1 MNFFTKEKRPHRFM
15 VPKKKLMVP
24 KEEKRRAGK
33 NELVQI
39 YIYTPLFIKSP
50 TRTHHIAQGTLLN
63 TP

>member
-1 MNFFTKEKRPHRFM
+1 M
-15 VPKKKLMVP
+15 VPQKKLMVP
-24 KEEKRRAGK
+24 KEEKKRAGE

-50 TRTHHIAQGTLLN
+50 TRTHCIAQGTLLN